1 MQDKDISQALRE
13 RIRSAAADG
22 TGLCLRGGG
31 TKDFYG
37 RTLQGEVLDLNPH
50 RGIISYEPTELVLT
64 ARAGTPLEEVQAAL
78 ADKGQMLPFEPPRF
92 APGGTIG
99 GAVASG
105 LAGPRRPWG
114 GAPRDLLLGVKLL
127 DGKGDILSFGGQVMK
142 NVAGY
147 DLSRLMAGALGT
159 LGVLL
164 EVSLK
169 VLPHPA
175 QEWSLNLAASGGQAL
190 ELMNRLQGRPVP
202 LSGACHMDGVLH
214 LRLAASED
222 YAGACARELGAR
234 LETTGDFWRSLRDQ
248 QLDFFQR
255 TDPLW
260 RISVPPATPQPQPA
274 LIDWGGAQR
283 WLYAQ
288 ADMQDPR
295 EFAQAAGGHATLF
308 RGGDRSGDIFQPLG
322 RMEGR
327 LHSRLKAVFDP
338 HHILNPGRLHRD
350 SLNLKKL
357 AADA

>member
-1 MQDKDISQALRE
+1 MLDQNISGRLRE
-13 RIRSAAADG
+13 RIQAAAADG
-22 TGLCLRGGG
+22 TTLCLRGGG

-37 RTLQGEVLDLNPH
+37 RTPQGETLDLGPH
-50 RGIISYEPTELVLT
+50 RGILNYEPTELVLT
-64 ARAGTPLEEVQAAL
+64 ARAGTPLDEVQEAL
-78 ADKGQMLPFEPPRF
+78 AEKGQMLPFDPPRF
-92 APGGTIG
+92 SPGGTIG

-127 DGKGDILSFGGQVMK
+127 DGKGHILSFGGQVMK

-175 QEWSLNLAASGGQAL
+175 HEWTLTLAMAGDAAL

-202 LSGACHMDGVLH
+202 LSGACHLDGVLR

-222 YAGACARELGAR
+222 NAAAYARELGAD
-234 LETTGDFWRSLRDQ
+234 LEPAGDFWQQLRDH
-248 QLDFFQR
+248 QLAFFNR
-255 TDPLW
+255 PDPLW
-260 RISVPPATPQPQPA
+260 RLSVPPAARQPHAA

-283 WLYAQ
+283 WLYHTQ
-288 ADMQDPR
+288 ADTDVPR
-295 EFAQAAGGHATLF
+295 KFAQAAGGHATLF
-308 RGGDRSGDIFQPLG
+308 RGGDHSGAVFHPLG
-322 RMEGR
+322 QMEAK
-327 LHSRLKAVFDP
+327 LHRRLKSVFDP
-338 HHILNPGRLHRD
+338 HGLLNPGRLYGD
-350 SLNLKKL
+350 
-357 AADA
+357 